1 MATTLV
7 SQYDTIEF
15 SSNFDKLIIAVDDDV
30 VEVALVFDLD
40 DILRVTLS
48 ASNGE
53 VTLYDLSGLLE
64 DYMRGE
70 ELHDMTFSCLVDGV
84 TLFQQRIIYNE
95 DDVEMSASDF
105 IDRCFLTDL
114 PIRTV
119 ASDDFCPLFFSFNA
133 QPPTNYTVYAHCLVD
148 GSIIVKT
155 ASAAWANGMID
166 ASPSAIS
173 ALFDGDYIRAYSVM
187 LGNRF
192 ATFYVDQEERPLKF
206 CYQNNYGVLTSISF
220 QGVHSQK
227 VDRGRS
233 LSFCHGQAYEYDLS
247 LDQIYSVQS
256 AALDPL
262 SAKLFLGLVRSH
274 AVFLKSSDALLRILL
289 SDVSFELSDAFDA
302 LSSGKFSYRFT
313 RSIPRGIEQSSFLR
327 IHSEPYNPIYN

>member
-15 SSNFDKLIIAVDDDV
+15 SSNFDKLIIAVDEDV

-40 DILRVTLS
+40 DILRVTLA
-48 ASNGE
+48 ASNRE

-84 TLFQQRIIYNE
+84 TLFEQRIIYNE

-119 ASDDFCPLFFSFNA
+119 ASDDFCPLYFSFVT
-133 QPPTNYTVYAHCLVD
+133 QPPSNYTVYAHCLVD

-155 ASAAWANGMID
+155 ASSAWANGMID

-173 ALFDGDYIRAYSVM
+173 ALFDGDYVRAYSVM

-192 ATFYVDQEERPLKF
+192 ATFYVDQ
-206 CYQNNYGVLTSISF
+206 
-220 QGVHSQK
+220 
-227 VDRGRS
+227 
-233 LSFCHGQAYEYDLS
+233 
-247 LDQIYSVQS
+247 
-256 AALDPL
+256 
-262 SAKLFLGLVRSH
+262 
-274 AVFLKSSDALLRILL
+274 
-289 SDVSFELSDAFDA
+289 
-302 LSSGKFSYRFT
+302 
-313 RSIPRGIEQSSFLR
+313 
-327 IHSEPYNPIYN
+327 